1 MREPFPATR
10 WTLLGRAREENDRGI
25 QARKE
30 FAEIYRRPIVD
41 FLLAS
46 VRDPALADDL
56 TQDFFNRLIAKGTLF
71 QNADAPKGSF
81 RALLVTTLRNL
92 VTDYHR
98 KRARVDAKQ
107 THPDQRDDGGWDR
120 MALAAF
126 DSADAA
132 FHRAWVEATLTE
144 ALSEVREI
152 CAKKGQQIHLAL
164 FEARYLGS
172 ENPTP
177 SWEDLGEPHG
187 LEQKAARER
196 AETVARHFRIV
207 LRRMLRHQVAIQS
220 GPGGNRAQ
228 RNEAAIDREIEALL
242 SPIQD

>member
-10 WTLLGRAREENDRGI
+10 WTLLARAREQNERGV

-41 FLLAS
+41 FMLAS

-56 TQDFFNRLIAKGTLF
+56 THEFFRRLSEGGGVLEHAEVER
-71 QNADAPKGSF
+71 GSF
-81 RALLVTTLRNL
+81 RALLVTALRNL
-92 VTDYHR
+92 MSDHHR
-98 KRARVDAKQ
+98 KRARREGKE
-107 THPDQRDDGGWDR
+107 THPDQREDGGWDR
-120 MALAAF
+120 MTVRAF
-126 DSADAA
+126 HSAEAA
-132 FHRAWVEATLTE
+132 FHRAWVETTLRV

-152 CAKKGQQIHLAL
+152 CIQKGQQIHLEL

-177 SWEDLGEPHG
+177 SWEDLGAPHG

-207 LRRMLRHQVAIQS
+207 LRRMLRQQVAIQS
-220 GPGGNRAQ
+220 GLGSNRAH
-228 RNEAAIDREIEALL
+228 RNEVAIDREIEALL
-242 SPIQD
+242 SPIQE